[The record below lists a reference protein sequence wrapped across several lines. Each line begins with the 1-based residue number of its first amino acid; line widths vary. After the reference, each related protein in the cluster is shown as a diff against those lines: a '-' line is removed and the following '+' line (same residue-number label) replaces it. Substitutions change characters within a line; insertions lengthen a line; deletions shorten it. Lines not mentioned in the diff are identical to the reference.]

1 MMMAW
6 ETFIEGFSKKAVTK
20 IRKSGETPNSWRLYD
35 FLYICSVYTN
45 LSNNYAMA
53 KFEITVRKNGEFQ
66 FNLKASNGEV
76 ILTSEGYTTKAACL
90 NGAESVKKNAVEE
103 KRFEKLVAKNGKPYF
118 NLKATNGQ
126 IIGQSQM
133 YASERN
139 RNNGIASVMKNAPAA
154 EIVEMI

>member
-1 MMMAW
+1 
-6 ETFIEGFSKKAVTK
+6 
-20 IRKSGETPNSWRLYD
+20 
-35 FLYICSVYTN
+35 
-45 LSNNYAMA
+45 MA

-90 NGAESVKKNAVEE
+90 NGVDSVKRNAVEE
-103 KRFEKLVAKNGKPYF
+103 SRFEKLVAKNGKPYF
-118 NLKATNGQ
+118 TLKATNGQ

-139 RNNGIASVMKNAPAA
+139 RNNGIASVMKNAPVA
-154 EIVEMI
+154 EVVEL

>member
-1 MMMAW
+1 
-6 ETFIEGFSKKAVTK
+6 
-20 IRKSGETPNSWRLYD
+20 
-35 FLYICSVYTN
+35 
-45 LSNNYAMA
+45 MA
-53 KFEITVRKNGEFQ
+53 KFEITTRKNGEFQ

-118 NLKATNGQ
+118 TLKATNGQ
-126 IIGQSQM
+126 VIGQSQI

-139 RNNGIASVMKNAPAA
+139 RDNGIASVMKNAPIA
-154 EIVEMI
+154 EIVEL